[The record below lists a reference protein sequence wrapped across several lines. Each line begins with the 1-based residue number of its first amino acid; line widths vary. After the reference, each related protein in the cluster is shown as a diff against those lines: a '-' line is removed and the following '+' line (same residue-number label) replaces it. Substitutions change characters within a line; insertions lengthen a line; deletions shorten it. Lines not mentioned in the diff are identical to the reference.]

1 MSAIYPVNIFGTLN
15 VARRALQAQQSAL
28 QTVGHN
34 LANVATPGYTRQRA
48 ELVSVGTQNGVD
60 VAAIQ
65 RLRDR
70 FADAAVQREQQ
81 ALGKSQAQADLLQRL
96 EGIVTETSGAGIGT
110 VLDQFF
116 QGLEDVA
123 TSPTDQAVR
132 ATVVDAGARVAS
144 TFTAVRSR
152 VSQLKTDLTTEIQ
165 SQVTEANSL
174 LTQIADLHRQ
184 IAIAQTGAS
193 PNDLLDRRDQLVSR
207 LNEIVGVSTS
217 DRPDGTVQVALAG
230 SGILLVDGTTTAQLT
245 ATLNSVTD
253 TVDLTA
259 GVAATAVTPL
269 SGALAGTADA
279 RNLSTGIVKQTLTDL
294 DSLARTVITRVN
306 RLHSGGAGLT
316 GYTSLTAVNAV
327 SSSSVALTAAGLS
340 TTPVTGSFR
349 VLVHDS
355 TGAVA
360 SSVTVNVTA
369 GATTL
374 DDVRAAIDADPYL
387 TATISGG
394 KLTIGAAAGSTF
406 AFGGD
411 SSDTLMALG
420 LNTFFTGS
428 DANSIAVNSLVSGD
442 LNKVAA
448 AQADSAGLVHPGDG
462 ANALA
467 LARLRTDLS
476 MSGGTVNFTD
486 FYGGMVG
493 RVGSASRDAQQAVD
507 RQKALVALTQGLQQQ
522 AEGVSTDE
530 ELIFLTQSQMAY
542 AAAARYVTVIRE
554 ALDALLNMV

>member
-448 AQADSAGLVHPGDG
+448 AQADSAGLVHAGDG

-530 ELIFLTQSQMAY
+530 ELISLTQSQQAY